1 MTGTSATFPG
11 YVLFCDRQKGYFI
24 PDRCYAMI
32 EIMTGITVFF
42 LMETTV
48 VLWL

>member
-42 LMETTV
+42 
-48 VLWL
+48 